1 MAAMNNPPIPTFDV
15 IVIGSGSIGAPAAF
29 SLAQAGIRTLVLESR
44 ASTGQGSNKAAIGGV
59 RATHSD
65 PAKVRLCLRSLEI
78 FSGWQDRYGDD
89 IEWHKGGYLF
99 VAYRE
104 QEEQTLKN
112 LLAVQHTLGLHIDW
126 LNREEMLEVVPD
138 LNPDG
143 LRGGTYSPEDG
154 SLSPLLAS
162 HAFYRHAREYGAEFH
177 FCETVTSL
185 ATEDGRIS
193 GVRTDKGFYAC
204 KDVLLAAGAWAG
216 RLGEQVG
223 MSLPV
228 KPDSHEAAITEP
240 AARFL
245 DPMVVDI
252 RPVAGSSNYYF
263 YQHSTGQIVFC
274 ITPNPNIWGYDCCE
288 TSSFLP
294 MVARRMVSLM
304 PRLANLRVRRTWRG
318 LYPMTPDGFPII
330 GWSQE
335 IQGLLVAVGMCG
347 QGLMLGPG
355 VGELATRMILDD
367 LTASDYEILE
377 ILSPYREFV
386 GQEKLK

>member
-1 MAAMNNPPIPTFDV
+1 MAAMNKNSLPSYDV
-15 IVIGSGSIGAPAAF
+15 IIIGSGSIGAPSAL
-29 SLAQAGIRTLVLESR
+29 SLAQAGFRTLVVDSR

-104 QEEQTLKN
+104 KEEQTLKN
-112 LLAVQHTLGLHIDW
+112 LLAVQHTLGLNIHW
-126 LNREEMLEVVPD
+126 LDRDDMLEVVPD

-143 LRGGTYSPEDG
+143 LIGGTYSPDDG
-154 SLSPLLAS
+154 NLSPLLVS
-162 HAFYRHAREYGAEFH
+162 HAFYRHAIEYGAEFH
-177 FCETVTSL
+177 FCETVTNL
-185 ATEDGRIS
+185 VLKGRRIT
-193 GVRTDKGFYAC
+193 GVQTDKGYYPCEA
-204 KDVLLAAGAWAG
+204 VLLAAGAWAG
-216 RLGEQVG
+216 PLAEQVG
-223 MSLPV
+223 MPLPV

-274 ITPNPNIWGYDCCE
+274 ITPNPNIWGYE
-288 TSSFLP
+288 
-294 MVARRMVSLM
+294 
-304 PRLANLRVRRTWRG
+304 
-318 LYPMTPDGFPII
+318 
-330 GWSQE
+330 
-335 IQGLLVAVGMCG
+335 
-347 QGLMLGPG
+347 
-355 VGELATRMILDD
+355 
-367 LTASDYEILE
+367 
-377 ILSPYREFV
+377 
-386 GQEKLK
+386 